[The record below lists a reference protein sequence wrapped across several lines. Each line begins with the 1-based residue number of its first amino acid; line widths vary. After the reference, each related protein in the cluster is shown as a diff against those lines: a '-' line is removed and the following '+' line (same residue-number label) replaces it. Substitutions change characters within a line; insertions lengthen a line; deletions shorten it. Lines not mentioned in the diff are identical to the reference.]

1 MVSGSL
7 VITNE
12 LYIDGVRQGGVLS
25 PILFTIYMND
35 LLLGLKDLGIGCYW
49 DGFFVGA
56 ACYADDVAL
65 LAPSPS
71 ALRMML
77 HYCEDFASSRG
88 LNFNASK
95 RQLIHFGPQ
104 PSTSCSANIRFFDAA
119 LPFCDV
125 VVHLGHLLCQ
135 SGWSS

>member
-1 MVSGSL
+1 MDNL
-7 VITNE
+7 
-12 LYIDGVRQGGVLS
+12 LS
-25 PILFTIYMND
+25 S
-35 LLLGLKDLGIGCYW
+35 LKDLGIGCYW
-49 DGFFVGA
+49 DGFFVSA

-71 ALRMML
+71 TLRMML
-77 HYCEDFASSRG
+77 NYCEDFAGFRG
-88 LNFNASK
+88 LIFNASK
-95 RQLIHFGPQ
+95 MQLISFGPQ
-104 PSTSCSANIRFFDAA
+104 PSTPCSANIRFFDAT

>member
-1 MVSGSL
+1 M
-7 VITNE
+7 
-12 LYIDGVRQGGVLS
+12 D
-25 PILFTIYMND
+25 D

-77 HYCEDFASSRG
+77 HCCEDFAGSRG
-88 LNFNASK
+88 LIFNASK
-95 RQLIHFGPQ
+95 TQLFRFGPQ

-119 LPFCDV
+119 LLFLMLPCILV
-125 VVHLGHLLCQ
+125 ISYVMIYLTLMI
-135 SGWSS
+135 S